1 MADEK
6 ATGKWFRNGKPVVE
20 NDRVK
25 PAEEGTKRS
34 LAIALSDL
42 DVGNYEF
49 RTEGEAKPATA
60 FSATAGGLAVSLGA
74 AAITVNKG
82 DALALSTMV
91 LKAYCIFID
100 FEIILRSETN
110 AQLPLPTVLVSRLA
124 VLMSMLTESD
134 SRYFYLFFKA

>member
-1 MADEK
+1 MFQPAFALTASGDVELSCELADEK

-91 LKAYCIFID
+91 LKASCI
-100 FEIILRSETN
+100 
-110 AQLPLPTVLVSRLA
+110 
-124 VLMSMLTESD
+124 
-134 SRYFYLFFKA
+134 LF